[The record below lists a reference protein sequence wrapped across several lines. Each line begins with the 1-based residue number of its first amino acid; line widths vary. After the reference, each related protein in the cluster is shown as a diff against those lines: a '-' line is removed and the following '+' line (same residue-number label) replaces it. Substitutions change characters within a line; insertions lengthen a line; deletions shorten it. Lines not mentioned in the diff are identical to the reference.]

1 MLADFRDGAAGK
13 CARASMR
20 FLLTLLL
27 ALALDGRAAE
37 PVQIAVDGF
46 NPPFMSGSG
55 AVARGLYPAL
65 IEASF
70 KEMHRSASMLPM
82 PWPRVMIGLD
92 EQRHGAG
99 GIYKTADR
107 AKLYDF
113 SEPLFVERIGVY
125 YEPVRPVNY
134 RSVADLAGLRVGVI
148 IGWSYGD
155 EFDRA
160 RKAGLFTVESVQSDL
175 QNLRK
180 LELGRI
186 DVALI
191 VIDSAS
197 SLFENGRFP
206 SVARSE
212 RLLAENATYVAFHK
226 DAHQRALLRD
236 FNRALHTLHTSGA
249 YDAIVA
255 RELAYTGK

>member
-1 MLADFRDGAAGK
+1 MRALRFVRMLVLGCGF
-13 CARASMR
+13 
-20 FLLTLLL
+20 
-27 ALALDGRAAE
+27 ALHCGAAE

-55 AVARGLYPAL
+55 ATARGLYPAL
-65 IEASF
+65 MEAAF
-70 KEMHRSASMLPM
+70 KEMGQPASLVPM

-92 EQRHGAG
+92 EQRYGAG
-99 GIYKTADR
+99 GIYKTAER
-107 AKLYDF
+107 EKLYDF

-125 YEPVRPVNY
+125 YEAVRPVNY

-160 RKAGLFTVESVQSDL
+160 RKAGRFTVESVQSDL

-212 RLLAENATYVAFHK
+212 RLLAENGTYLAFHK
-226 DAHQRALLRD
+226 DAHQRTLLRQ
-236 FNRALHTLHTSGA
+236 FNRALHALRASGA
-249 YDAIVA
+249 YDRIVA